1 MGSRGEVELES
12 SRTRTKPMERTTR
25 PAAQTSELKAEPRPE
40 LNGALKG
47 ERPTIKTPAMPAP
60 PRTRTGSVRSKTPT
74 AESQGIPPVRPRVPN
89 AGTYSVM
96 KQRGQE
102 PSQPFERI
110 RVAGTKPST
119 SPPPSS
125 PQVEVIASGASLTV
139 QIGARSLVL
148 TRREAQALV
157 DKLRAAL
164 K

>member
-25 PAAQTSELKAEPRPE
+25 PAAQTSELKAELKPE
-40 LNGALKG
+40 LDG
-47 ERPTIKTPAMPAP
+47 ELEGGRPTIKTPAMQAT

-74 AESQGIPPVRPRVPN
+74 AESQGIPPIRPRVPN

-110 RVAGTKPST
+110 RVPGTKPST
-119 SPPPSS
+119 APPPSA
-125 PQVEVIASGASLTV
+125 PQVEVVASGASLTV
-139 QIGARSLVL
+139 QVGPRSLVL

>member
-1 MGSRGEVELES
+1 MGSRGEDELES
-12 SRTRTKPMERTTR
+12 SRTRTKAMERTMR
-25 PAAQTSELKAEPRPE
+25 PAAQTSELKAEMGPE
-40 LNGALKG
+40 VNVALKD
-47 ERPTIKTPAMPAP
+47 ERPTIKTPTVPAT
-60 PRTRTGSVRSKTPT
+60 PRARTGSARSKTPT
-74 AESQGIPPVRPRVPN
+74 AESQGIPPIRPRVPN

-110 RVAGTKPST
+110 RVARATPST

-125 PQVEVIASGASLTV
+125 PQVEVVASGASLTV
-139 QIGARSLVL
+139 QVGPRSLVL

-157 DKLRAAL
+157 DKLLAAL